1 MQRRGQ
7 ECIKHQ
13 ILIHMPRRSEVMDNT
28 LYIGLAAQSALK
40 RQMDVLAHNVANVN
54 TTAYNKENVLFKEYL
69 MDIGGNSVSS
79 GGKISTVL
87 DVGTI
92 RDLEEGAF
100 TRTGNPL
107 DFAISGR
114 AYLSVENAA
123 GDQFYTRNG
132 RMTISENSELITLS
146 GNLVL
151 DNANNPI
158 IINPEDTGFEITEK
172 GMISSENRQIAQLGI
187 YRFEN
192 ERSMKRSGDSLY
204 SSEQPAIEATEFKI
218 VQGSVEN
225 SNVNAVMAMT
235 EMIDISR
242 KYESLSR
249 SMGKLQELRK
259 DSLNRLAKVQ

>member
-1 MQRRGQ
+1 
-7 ECIKHQ
+7 
-13 ILIHMPRRSEVMDNT
+13 MDNT
-28 LYIGLAAQSALK
+28 LYIGLAAQSAIK
-40 RQMDVLAHNVANVN
+40 RQMDILAHNVANVN
-54 TTAYNKENVLFKEYL
+54 TTAYNKENIQFKEYL
-69 MDIGGNSVSS
+69 MDVGGNSPSS

-87 DVGTI
+87 DIGTV

-100 TRTGNPL
+100 TNTGNPL

-114 AYLSVENAA
+114 AYLSVKNAA

-146 GNLVL
+146 GNIVL
-151 DNANNPI
+151 DNGNNPI
-158 IINPEDTGFEITEK
+158 IINPEDADFKITEK
-172 GMISSENRQIAQLGI
+172 GAISSRSRQIAQLGI
-187 YRFEN
+187 YSFDN

-204 SSEQPAIEATEFKI
+204 SSEQPAIEATDYKI
-218 VQGSVEN
+218 VQGSIEN

-242 KYESLSR
+242 KYESLTR
-249 SMGKLQELRK
+249 SMSKLQELRK